1 MLSVFVFLV
10 NLLVKVEILEEEG
23 WFFKWWGNMKYEL
36 SEVVDYLWEVM
47 KGVVKGIVN
56 ILFDIGELLIK
67 GSMF

>member
-23 WFFKWWGNMKYEL
+23 WFFKWWYEV
-36 SEVVDYLWEVM
+36 SEVVYYFWEVI
-47 KGVVKGIVN
+47 KGVVKGVVN
-56 ILFDIGELLIK
+56 ILLDIGELLIK